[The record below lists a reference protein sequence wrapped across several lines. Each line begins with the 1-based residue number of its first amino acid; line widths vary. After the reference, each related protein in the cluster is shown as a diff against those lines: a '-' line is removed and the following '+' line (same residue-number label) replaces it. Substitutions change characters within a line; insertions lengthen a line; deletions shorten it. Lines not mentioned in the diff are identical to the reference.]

1 MTPAKITIYLHEQ
14 IPITRAMGVVVESS
28 GDEGLAIRAPLALN
42 HNHLGTAFGGS
53 LSAIATLAAYVFIWT
68 ALNDRNA
75 HVVVRD
81 GTSHFRRPVK
91 GDIRAICR
99 APDADTMRTFHDE
112 YANKGHAR
120 LKLRTV
126 IEDGGTPAV
135 EFEGTFVAHA

>member
-1 MTPAKITIYLHEQ
+1 MTPAQITVYLHEQ

-28 GDEGLAIRAPLALN
+28 GDEALAIRAPLSLN

-68 ALNDRNA
+68 ALNDRKA

-81 GTSHFRRPVK
+81 GTSHFRRPVR
-91 GDIRAICR
+91 GDIRAICHS
-99 APDADTMRTFHDE
+99 PDAEAMRLFHEE
-112 YANKGHAR
+112 YRRNGRAR
-120 LKLRTV
+120 LRLHTV

-135 EFEGTFVAHA
+135 EFEGTFVAHS